1 MSFLNGRTSALRHVT
16 RELGV
21 HVIWSPQISR
31 LQTWMAH
38 RRQEDRRGRS
48 ADHPERSRR
57 DRSAHHP
64 EWRSLGSQQHV
75 QPRLSVQKRPE
86 GEADDERFRAQPT
99 DSHATVVAH
108 FPPFDPRIL
117 TAIFVVRNKEGFRV
131 ARDAKGQF
139 RGMFL
144 REQSA
149 VSFARGHS
157 RPVERTMAS
166 PSRTIQLDLKSKGNP
181 LPVNCI
187 SVRFHQ
193 ESWRPN
199 RNIRNAVVR
208 GLTRFLIH

>member
-1 MSFLNGRTSALRHVT
+1 MATTTLNITSQ
-16 RELGV
+16 REK
-21 HVIWSPQISR
+21 IRERAQILLS
-31 LQTWMAH
+31 LL
-38 RRQEDRRGRS
+38 
-48 ADHPERSRR
+48 
-57 DRSAHHP
+57 
-64 EWRSLGSQQHV
+64 RSLFDALVSNRMRHAAAEAEHV

-86 GEADDERFRAQPT
+86 GDADDERFRAQPT

-108 FPPFDPRIL
+108 LSPFDPRIL
-117 TAIFVVRNKEGFRV
+117 NAIFVVRNKEGFRV

-208 GLTRFLIH
+208 GLTRFLMH